1 MHRATE
7 EQVRLD
13 IPFQGV
19 KLRTASTD
27 AAIRRPRAH
36 IIQKCE
42 PMSRRRFAGWAIGPE
57 FRQCTR
63 KVTARHHIGL
73 IRQSGCRVHRT
84 ADPKR
89 TATGS
94 VVVVLPIGWN
104 GRLRRITHRSW
115 GNIPHHAVG
124 WIQVRRP
131 AQHNLHARAERGV
144 VRTRAHVLR
153 RRAGIKPYGPAH
165 SIARAVGA
173 IGSEHPEGSNSAP
186 LRRLKCR
193 KSARN
198 HIALL
203 INKTRQR
210 QRLPLIRKLHVGI
223 AAN

>member
-1 MHRATE
+1 MA
-7 EQVRLD
+7 
-13 IPFQGV
+13 
-19 KLRTASTD
+19 D
-27 AAIRRPRAH
+27 A
-36 IIQKCE
+36 
-42 PMSRRRFAGWAIGPE
+42 
-57 FRQCTR
+57 
-63 KVTARHHIGL
+63 
-73 IRQSGCRVHRT
+73 
-84 ADPKR
+84 KR
-89 TATGS
+89 TTAGS

-104 GRLRRITHRSW
+104 GRLRRITHSSW
-115 GNIPHHAVG
+115 RNIPRHAVG

-131 AQHNLHARAERGV
+131 AQHNLHALAERGV
-144 VRTRAHVLR
+144 IRARTHVLR
-153 RRAGIKPYGPAH
+153 RRARIEPYGPAH

-223 AAN
+223 AAERNNHGIVHWHIHAICKVVRFV